1 MPRYVIIG
9 NGIAGV
15 SAAETIR
22 SLDPDSPLLMIA
34 AEEFPPYSR
43 PMISLLLEGAVTPE
57 RMIIR
62 PPDFYQRLGIE
73 ALVGHQVVELDPQ
86 AARLRT
92 HRGESVAYDRLL
104 IASGADPR
112 PVEVPGGDMAGIFC
126 MRTEAQVRG
135 MLEMLP
141 GVEQA
146 LVLGGGL
153 VGFKAAYGLLHRGVK
168 VTMLI
173 RSPHPLAMQVDAH
186 AGELIRRELEAHG
199 LTVQVGVEVQEFW
212 GEERVQG
219 ALLSSG
225 QKLDCQLV
233 VVGKGV
239 RPALDFLPPGQV
251 KVDSG
256 ILVDANL
263 RTSLEGVYAAGDV
276 AQALDSVRG
285 RPWVN
290 AIWPVAVEQGRVAG
304 ANLAGRPVSYRGS
317 VGRNVMRI
325 FGLDLMTAGLVNP
338 PQDQEGYR
346 VLAESD
352 PRRGTYR
359 RLVLRDGRLVGM
371 VLLGEIEQGG
381 VLLSLIQRGLP
392 LAVEPEHLLEPSF
405 NFASLMP

>member
-43 PMISLLLEGAVTPE
+43 PMISLVLEGAVTPD
-57 RMIIR
+57 RLVIR

-73 ALVGHQVVELDPQ
+73 ALVGHKVVELDPQ

-92 HRGESVAYDRLL
+92 DRGESLAYDRLL

-112 PVEVPGGDMAGIFC
+112 PVEAPGSDLAGIFY

-173 RSPHPLAMQVDAH
+173 RSPHPLAMQVDPR

-212 GEERVQG
+212 GDGRVQG
-219 ALLSSG
+219 ARLSSG

-239 RPALDFLPPGQV
+239 RPAVDFLPADRVQV
-251 KVDSG
+251 ENG
-256 ILVDANL
+256 ILVDRHL

-276 AQALDSVRG
+276 VQAQDLLRG

-304 ANLAGRPVSYRGS
+304 ANLAGRPVAYRGS

-338 PQDQEGYR
+338 PQDQDGYR

-359 RLVLRDGRLVGM
+359 RLVLREDRLVGM
-371 VLLGEIEQGG
+371 VLLGRIEQGG

-392 LAVEPEHLLEPSF
+392 LAVKPERLLEPSF
-405 NFASLMP
+405 NFASLLS